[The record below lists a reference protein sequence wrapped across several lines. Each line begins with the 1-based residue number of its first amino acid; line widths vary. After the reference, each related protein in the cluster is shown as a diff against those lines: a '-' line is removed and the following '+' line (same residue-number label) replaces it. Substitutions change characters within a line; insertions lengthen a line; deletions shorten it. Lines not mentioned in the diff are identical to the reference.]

1 MYIPSRHF
9 ADFHLAGFAYW
20 DGVEVF
26 NDLKVGSRLE
36 LRPESDNPYDPE
48 AVAIFY
54 ENKKLGYIPRASNA
68 QISQLLHFDN
78 NIFEAFICQ
87 IDLDKHPERQI
98 RVVVKLID
106 AARA

>member
-1 MYIPSRHF
+1 MYTPSRHF
-9 ADFHLAGFAYW
+9 ADFHIAGFTYW
-20 DGVEVF
+20 DGIEVLE
-26 NDLKVGSRLE
+26 DLKVGNKLD
-36 LRPESDNPYDPE
+36 LRSEAENPYDPE

-54 ENKKLGYIPRASNA
+54 ENRKLGYIPKASNA
-68 QISQLLHFDN
+68 QISQILYFGN

-87 IDLDKHPERQI
+87 IDLEKHPERQV